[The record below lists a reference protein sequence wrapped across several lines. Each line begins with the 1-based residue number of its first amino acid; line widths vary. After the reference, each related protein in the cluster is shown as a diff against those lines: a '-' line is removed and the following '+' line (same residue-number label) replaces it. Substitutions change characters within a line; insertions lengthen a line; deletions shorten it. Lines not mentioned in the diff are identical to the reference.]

1 MRIGE
6 LSKLTG
12 CSVQTIRHYEKEQLL
27 TAPQRSEGNFRLYDE
42 AAIKQ
47 LLFIKECRTLDLG
60 LSEIRPLLVLFR
72 SPGAQCDDVNRMI
85 DSHIQRLETRT
96 QELALLRDQL
106 KDLRRSCSDQRSV
119 DQCGILQ
126 KLSDI
131 TNVEDSLTDTDKG
144 Q

>member
-1 MRIGE
+1 M
-6 LSKLTG
+6 
-12 CSVQTIRHYEKEQLL
+12 
-27 TAPQRSEGNFRLYDE
+27 
-42 AAIKQ
+42 
-47 LLFIKECRTLDLG
+47 DLG
-60 LSEIRPLLVLFR
+60 LSEIRQLLVLYR

-106 KDLRRSCSDQRSV
+106 KDLRRSCSDERSV

-131 TNVEDSLTDTDKG
+131 TSVEVSLTSTYKV